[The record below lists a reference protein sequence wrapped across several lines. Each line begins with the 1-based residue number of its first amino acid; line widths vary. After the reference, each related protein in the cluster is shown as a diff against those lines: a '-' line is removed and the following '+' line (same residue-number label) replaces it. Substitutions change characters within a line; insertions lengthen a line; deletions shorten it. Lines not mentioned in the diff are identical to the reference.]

1 MKKTLILV
9 LVTVFIIAGSLIAYK
24 KLGGIDKSKQDLAQ
38 RDSIDIGDTDNI
50 ALDIDYNAEKD
61 SNTANEA
68 KTDSQSSEPAPET
81 SQKGYGDFYV
91 YDYDNNQVFLSSKV
105 NTGKPV
111 IINFWTTWCGY
122 CKSEMPDFND
132 KYLEYGD
139 SIEFM
144 MVDINGGGNDNIDKA
159 KKYIEESGF
168 EFPVYFDTDLNA
180 LSTYYTDGF
189 PATIVIDGEG
199 NVVYARSGMLTE
211 AQLQSI
217 IDQII

>member
-1 MKKTLILV
+1 MKKTIILV
-9 LVTVFIIAGSLIAYK
+9 LAIAFIITGSLLAYK
-24 KLGGIDKSKQDLAQ
+24 KLGAIDKSKQDLAE
-38 RDSIDIGDTDNI
+38 RDDIDIGDTDNI
-50 ALDIDYNAEKD
+50 ALDIDYNADNGDTARNE
-61 SNTANEA
+61 SNADVQTSAVEP
-68 KTDSQSSEPAPET
+68 SS
-81 SQKGYGDFYV
+81 KGYGDFYV
-91 YDYDNNQVFLSSKV
+91 YDYNDEQIYLSSKV
-105 NTGKPV
+105 DSGKPV

-139 SIEFM
+139 RIEFM

-168 EFPVYFDTDLNA
+168 EFPVYFDTDLKA

-189 PATIVIDGEG
+189 PATIVIDADG